1 MKRRALLSTG
11 GAVLGSLC
19 GCLASPGQRS
29 RTATGNGSDRS
40 PTAAPSP
47 ESDTPSPTATQT
59 DDPPNRPD
67 GAGPTRGEADPITTE
82 AVETGENVE
91 YVDAE
96 HAVRY
101 VAAWR
106 HTNQEAVAEGAEPER
121 EPVYETVPF
130 EQWART
136 ECVSAAATAAA
147 GHAGETLGTDA
158 VGSGITSTVEGRE
171 LAAVVSVETVL
182 DRDGNPVGE
191 APVAF
196 DALVG
201 ATPATVDVTYRF
213 DDQAAQRSVP
223 VYARHTVLQQM

>member
-1 MKRRALLSTG
+1 MNRRALLSATG
-11 GAVLGSLC
+11 ALLGSLC
-19 GCLASPGQRS
+19 GCLAGPGQRS
-29 RTATGNGSDRS
+29 RADSGNSSGAT
-40 PTAAPSP
+40 PSP
-47 ESDTPSPTATQT
+47 APDTSSPTATPT
-59 DDPPNRPD
+59 DGPASRPD
-67 GAGPTRGEADPITTE
+67 GSGPTRGEADPITTE
-82 AVETGENVE
+82 AVEASENVE
-91 YVDAE
+91 YVQAE

-106 HTNQEAVAEGAEPER
+106 HTNQEAVADGAEPER
-121 EPVYETVPF
+121 EPVYETIPF

-147 GHAGETLGTDA
+147 GHAGDALGTDA

-182 DRDGNPVGE
+182 DRDGNRVHE

-196 DALVG
+196 DALVA

-213 DDQAAQRSVP
+213 GEQAAQRSVP
-223 VYARHTVLQQM
+223 VYARHAVLQQM